1 MGVVRDNI
9 GLRCRS
15 KIRLFRSPRLIE
27 DGGMTSDL
35 WPSLVFAEWRETALT
50 LQLWMQV
57 VGKVRL
63 GLTPW
68 LNHSWQVPFYVTAR
82 GLGTSLIPSQSEAID
97 LEFDFIQHRLV
108 GRSSRGMTAEFDL
121 TSMPVADFYSGTLQL
136 LQKLGVAVDI
146 NPLPSE
152 LPDPV
157 AFPADQRQR
166 PYDAEAAHRFWRAL
180 LQADRL
186 FKYFRTAFLG
196 KASPVHLFW
205 GGFDL
210 AVTRFS
216 GRRAPLH
223 PGGIPGLSDRVTREA
238 YSHEVNSAGFW
249 PGSDQFPRAAF
260 YSYAYPQPKGFD
272 AAVIPDGAYFDA
284 AMGEF
289 ILPYD
294 AVRAVDDPDRLVMA
308 FLQATYVAAASLGKW
323 DRDALECDFGTP
335 NRPRAVD

>member
-1 MGVVRDNI
+1 MA
-9 GLRCRS
+9 
-15 KIRLFRSPRLIE
+15 
-27 DGGMTSDL
+27 SDL
-35 WPSLVFAEWRETALT
+35 WPRLVFSEWRDTALT

-82 GLGTSLIPSQSEAID
+82 GLGTSPIPSAGEAID
-97 LEFDFIQHRLV
+97 LEFDFFQHRLV
-108 GRSSRGMTAEFDL
+108 GRSSRGTVAAFDL
-121 TSMPVADFYSGTLQL
+121 KPMSVADFYAAVLQL
-136 LQKLGVAVDI
+136 LQKLGVTVTI

-157 AFPADQRQR
+157 AFADDRR
-166 PYDAEAAHRFWRAL
+166 ERSYDADAVHRFWRVL
-180 LQADRL
+180 LQVDRL
-186 FKYFRTAFLG
+186 LKHFRTAFLG

-238 YSHEVNSAGFW
+238 YSHEVSSAGFW
-249 PGSDQFPRAAF
+249 PGSDPFPRAAF
-260 YSYAYPQPKGFD
+260 YSYAYPQPPGFE
-272 AAVIPDGAYFDA
+272 AASVPDGATYDA

-289 ILPYD
+289 VLPYD
-294 AVRAVDDPDRLVMA
+294 VVRASADPDALVMA
-308 FLQATYVAAASLGKW
+308 FLQATYAATASLGAW
-323 DRDALECDFGTP
+323 DRDALECGLGVP
-335 NRPRAVD
+335 NRPRFVPT

>member
-1 MGVVRDNI
+1 MKPD
-9 GLRCRS
+9 
-15 KIRLFRSPRLIE
+15 PE
-27 DGGMTSDL
+27 TWPDL
-35 WPSLVFAEWRETALT
+35 PFGEWRDTALT
-50 LQLWMQV
+50 LQLWLQII
-57 VGKVRL
+57 GKARL
-63 GLTPW
+63 ALTPW

-82 GLGTSLIPSQSEAID
+82 GLGTSLIPNGREAID
-97 LEFDFIQHRLV
+97 LEFDFILHRLI
-108 GRSSRGMTAEFDL
+108 GRNSRGAVLELALQPMA
-121 TSMPVADFYSGTLQL
+121 VADFYARANEMLQDLGTT
-136 LQKLGVAVDI
+136 VAI

-152 LPDPV
+152 VPEPIAFGNDRQHKSYDPK
-157 AFPADQRQR
+157 
-166 PYDAEAAHRFWRAL
+166 AAHRFWRAL

-186 FKYFRTAFLG
+186 FKHFRTGFLG

-238 YSHEVNSAGFW
+238 YSHEVSSAGFW
-249 PGSDQFPRAAF
+249 PGSDAFPRAAF

-272 AAVIPDGAYFDA
+272 LAAVPSGAYFDA

-294 AVRAVDDPDRLVMA
+294 VVRASEDPDSLVMA
-308 FLQATYVAAASLGKW
+308 FLQATYAAAASLGGW
-323 DRDALECDFGTP
+323 DRDALECGLGAP
-335 NRPRAVD
+335 NRPRPVRS